1 MMRFVLATIWFVIW
15 SATGWAQ
22 SSSSPDYVLTLDG
35 VEHELSLDQDST
47 IKLKSGAE
55 IPVKLSR
62 REFSR
67 FKTGELSFEYSG
79 KYSVASTQ
87 VDDNTTQHIV
97 VTALGNWHK
106 SDNSMILTT
115 EGEALQQLYY
125 VFDGEI
131 EVRKG
136 NRTLPV
142 EAGVFIGEIAYLKN
156 VPVSATVIA
165 KPGAHYISWSHD
177 DLKTIV
183 TRHASLKQ
191 SFSNL
196 LSGDMAMKVAK
207 S

>member
-1 MMRFVLATIWFVIW
+1 
-15 SATGWAQ
+15 
-22 SSSSPDYVLTLDG
+22 
-35 VEHELSLDQDST
+35 
-47 IKLKSGAE
+47 
-55 IPVKLSR
+55 
-62 REFSR
+62 
-67 FKTGELSFEYSG
+67 
-79 KYSVASTQ
+79 
-87 VDDNTTQHIV
+87 
-97 VTALGNWHK
+97 
-106 SDNSMILTT
+106 
-115 EGEALQQLYY
+115 
-125 VFDGEI
+125 
-131 EVRKG
+131 VRKG